1 MFENCLLFNVRNM
14 EQKLTKM
21 ADESFSH
28 INLHPTYGY
37 IITLIGTYEFT
48 KVKIIAE
55 ELNLD
60 SSTIT
65 RMINKLINMGYVK
78 KGSDKSKVDLSLT
91 IEGQEL
97 LKEVVKCWDDFHA
110 KYKEVLSQAEL
121 TRLETEIT
129 NFNEKIK
136 IDC

>member
-1 MFENCLLFNVRNM
+1 MFGNCLLFNVRNM

-21 ADESFSH
+21 ADQSFSR

-37 IITLIGTYEFT
+37 IITLIGNYEYT
-48 KVKIIAE
+48 KVKVIAE

-65 RMINKLINMGYVK
+65 RMINKLIKLGYVQ

-97 LKEVVKCWDDFHA
+97 LKEVVKCWDDFHS
-110 KYKEVLSQAEL
+110 KYKEALSEGEL
-121 TRLETEIT
+121 TRLESEIA

-136 IDC
+136 ID